1 MCYDLEKIDALGN
14 EEKCCNRFSSF
25 PDFQFIQVMPSTRPV
40 RLAAVVASQ
49 RINEYMQSDNAASDS
64 DNSTVPIDTH
74 SSMLKRARQFGYENS
89 VHIIKYLLNE
99 CKNSNF
105 EDGRTAV
112 AEKLFRFINENPN
125 ILIYEPE
132 FRDVVVK
139 KMNEFQK
146 HIEIQNRAFNSARF
160 DEVIPMMKK
169 AIFLN
174 VRHSQLSTEALCNL
188 NKVAVTL
195 NAYTKWNKRTSLLR
209 EFSILK
215 ETLDEL
221 KNHPCYRQM
230 V

>member
-1 MCYDLEKIDALGN
+1 
-14 EEKCCNRFSSF
+14 
-25 PDFQFIQVMPSTRPV
+25 MPSTRPI
-40 RLAAVVASQ
+40 RIAAVAASQ
-49 RINEYMQSDNAASDS
+49 RINECVEYDNASSDS
-64 DNSTVPIDTH
+64 DSSSVHIDTH
-74 SSMLKRARQFGYENS
+74 PNMLKRARQFGYENS

-99 CKNSNF
+99 CKNANF

-112 AEKLFRFINENPN
+112 AEKLFRFINENPS

-132 FRDVVVK
+132 FRSVVID

-174 VRHSQLSTEALCNL
+174 VRHSQLSAEALLNL

-195 NAYTKWNKRTSLLR
+195 NAYPKWNKRTSLLK

-215 ETLDEL
+215 ENLDEI

>member
-1 MCYDLEKIDALGN
+1 
-14 EEKCCNRFSSF
+14 
-25 PDFQFIQVMPSTRPV
+25 MPSTRPV

-64 DNSTVPIDTH
+64 DNSSVPIDTH
-74 SSMLKRARQFGYENS
+74 QNMLKRARKFGYENS

-99 CKNSNF
+99 CKNTNF
-105 EDGRTAV
+105 EDGRSAV
-112 AEKLFRFINENPN
+112 AEQLFRLINENPN

-146 HIEIQNRAFNSARF
+146 HIEIQNKAFDCARF
-160 DEVIPMMKK
+160 DEVISMMRK

-174 VRHSQLSTEALCNL
+174 VRHSQHRVDALCNL

-195 NAYTKWNKRTSLLR
+195 NAYSKWNKRTSLLR
-209 EFSILK
+209 EFNTLK
-215 ETLDEL
+215 EKLDDI

>member
-1 MCYDLEKIDALGN
+1 
-14 EEKCCNRFSSF
+14 
-25 PDFQFIQVMPSTRPV
+25 MPSTRPIRV
-40 RLAAVVASQ
+40 AAVVASQ
-49 RINEYMQSDNAASDS
+49 RINACVESDNAASDS
-64 DNSTVPIDTH
+64 DSSYVPIDTH
-74 SSMLKRARQFGYENS
+74 PNMLKRARQFGYDNS

-99 CKNSNF
+99 CKNANF

-112 AEKLFRFINENPN
+112 AEKLFRFINENPS

-132 FRDVVVK
+132 FRSVVID
-139 KMNEFQK
+139 KMNEFEK
-146 HIEIQNRAFNSARF
+146 HIEIQNRAFKSARF

-174 VRHSQLSTEALCNL
+174 VRHSQLSAEALCNL

-209 EFSILK
+209 EFNTLK
-215 ETLDEL
+215 DTLDEI

>member
-1 MCYDLEKIDALGN
+1 
-14 EEKCCNRFSSF
+14 
-25 PDFQFIQVMPSTRPV
+25 MPSTRPI
-40 RLAAVVASQ
+40 RLAAVAASQ
-49 RINEYMQSDNAASDS
+49 RINECVECDNASSDS
-64 DNSTVPIDTH
+64 DSSSVPIDTH
-74 SSMLKRARQFGYENS
+74 PNMLKRARQFGYENS

-99 CKNSNF
+99 CKNANF
-105 EDGRTAV
+105 EDGKTAV
-112 AEKLFRFINENPN
+112 AEKLFRFINENPS

-132 FRDVVVK
+132 FRSVVID

-174 VRHSQLSTEALCNL
+174 VRHSQLSSEALLNL

-195 NAYTKWNKRTSLLR
+195 NAYTKWNKRTSLIR

-215 ETLDEL
+215 ENLDEI
-221 KNHPCYRQM
+221 KNHPCYKQM